1 LPILTV
7 ELIGS
12 PDRPPRGL
20 ARAIA
25 DATAPILGSEP
36 NGTWV
41 RLRAL
46 RPDEYAENGD
56 AYLGARA
63 AIVTVLAADPP
74 STAARAAEAELLC
87 AAIAEAT
94 DRDPAHV
101 HLIYDPPARGR
112 VAFGGRLLE

>member
-1 LPILTV
+1 MPILTV
-7 ELIGS
+7 ELIGG
-12 PDRPPRGL
+12 PDRPPPGL

-25 DATAPILGSEP
+25 SAAAPILGSEP
-36 NGTWV
+36 DGTWV

-46 RPDEYAENGD
+46 GPQEYAENGD
-56 AYLGARA
+56 AYRGIRA
-63 AIVTVLAADPP
+63 AIVTILQADPP
-74 STAARAAEAELLC
+74 TSAARAAEAELLC

-112 VAFGGRLLE
+112 IAFGGRLLT